1 MVISIFK
8 LPEEGKTWAE
18 QKTGDICDCIFLE
31 YEKFFNGVGT
41 FTAELPVS
49 TRFRDKLEVNSVL
62 MLDSGDA
69 IIVKNIKTTLDKI
82 TLTGYDL
89 NGLLCDRL
97 TLTDKED
104 GCDTQAGASETIIKH
119 FVSANLVNCELDPNR
134 NLPRFGIAEDKGRG
148 LPSDNA
154 MPRLQNVQELVTEI
168 CGAAKLGWRISVDGS
183 AGNDKPIF
191 VFDVAEQVDR
201 SVNQSE
207 RNRVIFS
214 AQMHNVSTMTREV
227 GVTAAKNALFLDIDG
242 TVVQYPKAADEGVE
256 VKRAVA
262 VGYDRREEYCSLTT
276 DSLEEADYTAEAE
289 QNMSDRMNETDSLII
304 DAGNPLDYGRL
315 YDVGTIVTAYDRNR
329 NVQLDSVISAAA
341 IRRSGSEYSVKLTLG
356 ESKPKLLDGYQKKS
370 EATQKTVRN
379 EGGKNVSAAGVLT
392 EYEYLTDLSVKYNG
406 VTYTAEKDEVT
417 GLISRI
423 SDSSGNEFEPKINS
437 GITDVSLHN
446 AVFWAVAMHSGLG
459 ATLTF
464 DKTGIVGLFLP
475 ETRNISNSRWDNAIN
490 GGNAIM
496 LTGGSAN
503 DNAVHFEVGEYGSF
517 TVDEPNTVYVIAK
530 MKHKPATMLPSESAV
545 WYPVIAKHLSYDRIN
560 YGFDL
565 FSEYTGDEISY
576 LAFSALANDILTK
589 TNSDEYHVCCYTR
602 TDNKAYFYV
611 DAKCVGSASGV
622 YRGYYGGDML
632 INMSNRAGR
641 IPDNNNVTKAD
652 IIMCAFGAAY
662 HSPGIVANNM
672 KYLAKKYLGVSE

>member
-8 LPEEGKTWAE
+8 LPEDGKTWAE
-18 QKTGDICDCIFLE
+18 QKTGDICDCISLE

-69 IIVKNIKTTLDKI
+69 LIVKNIKTTLDKI

-104 GCDTQAGASETIIKH
+104 GYDTQAGASETIIKH
-119 FVSANLVNCELDPNR
+119 FVSANLVSCELDPNR

-242 TVVQYPKAADEGVE
+242 TVVQYPKAADEGAE

-262 VGYDRREEYCSLTT
+262 VGYGRREEYCSLTT

-356 ESKPKLLDGYQKKS
+356 ESKPKLLDGYQKKN

-379 EGGKNVSAAGVLT
+379 ESGKNVSAAGVLT
-392 EYEYLTDLSVKYNG
+392 EYQYLTDASVKFNG
-406 VTYTAEKDEVT
+406 TTYTIEKDADT
-417 GLISRI
+417 GLISKI
-423 SDSSGNEFEPKINS
+423 SDSYNHEFKPSIS
-437 GITDVSLHN
+437 PGITDVTLHN
-446 AVFWAVAMHSGLG
+446 ATFWALAMCRGLG
-459 ATLTF
+459 EIPQKTLF
-464 DKTGIVGLFLP
+464 DGTGGAWSYSGGLTGFQKVAGNQPYSGIDPASYTSGAKTLRLSKSFGLADSEDNYTDAIIIRSNEQINLSGYSKLRILAFAFTNYVGL
-475 ETRNISNSRWDNAIN
+475 D
-490 GGNAIM
+490 GK
-496 LTGGSAN
+496 
-503 DNAVHFEVGEYGSF
+503 VYFEVGEPG
-517 TVDEPNTVYVIAK
+517 A
-530 MKHKPATMLPSESAV
+530 AV
-545 WYPVIAKHLSYDRIN
+545 PGKAYD
-560 YGFDL
+560 
-565 FSEYTGDEISY
+565 
-576 LAFSALANDILTK
+576 FSAWKL
-589 TNSDEYHVCCYTR
+589 
-602 TDNKAYFYV
+602 
-611 DAKCVGSASGV
+611 VGSCDGFSTNYSEPGV
-622 YRGYYGGDML
+622 PKWYEVDVSALGGNQYLNFGIYHGSQVYAYTSYFDIHKIIL
-632 INMSNRAGR
+632 I
-641 IPDNNNVTKAD
+641 P
-652 IIMCAFGAAY
+652 
-662 HSPGIVANNM
+662 
-672 KYLAKKYLGVSE
+672 